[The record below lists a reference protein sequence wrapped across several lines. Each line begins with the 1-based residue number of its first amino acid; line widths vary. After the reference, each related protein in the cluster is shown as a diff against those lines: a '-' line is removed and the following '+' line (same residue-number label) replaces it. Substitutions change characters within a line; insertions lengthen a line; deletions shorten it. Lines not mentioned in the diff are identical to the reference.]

1 MGARSRRRGR
11 QNQVMT
17 DSAPNDQDLVDRLEE
32 VWASIDSMCA
42 NLTEEQWKTPTDLPG
57 WSVQDNVVHISAIES
72 SILGRPAPEHTPP
85 DYDHV
90 KNEVGQRNEIW
101 IDSRRSWSGADV
113 LDEFREVTS
122 TRLAQLREF
131 TDTDF
136 DAESWTP
143 AGPGTVRELLPFR
156 IFDSWAHEQ
165 DIRRAVDQPCDLESP
180 VADLAFERVLS
191 ALPYVV
197 GKKVG
202 PPDGTTV
209 VFAVSGPRAA
219 TIAIGVEGGR
229 AKPLSSQPE
238 TPTVTLAMDAQTLA
252 CLGLGRWDPSTS
264 LGAGQVT
271 IAGDDELGR
280 AIVGQMNFM
289 F

>member
-1 MGARSRRRGR
+1 
-11 QNQVMT
+11 MT
-17 DSAPNDQDLVDRLEE
+17 DSPTNDQELVDRLEE

-42 NLTEEQWKTPTDLPG
+42 NLMEPQWKTPTDLPG
-57 WSVQDNVVHISAIES
+57 WSVQDNVVHISGIES
-72 SILGRPAPEHTPP
+72 SILGRPAPDHTPP

-90 KNEVGQRNEIW
+90 KNEVGQRNEVW

-113 LDEFREVTS
+113 LEEFREVTT
-122 TRLAQLREF
+122 TRLAQLRGF
-131 TDTDF
+131 TATDF

-143 AGPGTVRELLPFR
+143 AGPGTVRDLLPFR

-165 DIRRAVDQPCDLESP
+165 DIRRAVDQPCDLGSP

-202 PPDGTTV
+202 PPDGTTI
-209 VFAVSGPRAA
+209 VFDVTGSRPT

-229 AKPLSSQPE
+229 AKPLPSSPDA
-238 TPTVTLAMDAQTLA
+238 PTVTLSMDAQTLA
-252 CLGLGRWDPSTS
+252 CLGLGRWDPAAS
-264 LGAGQVT
+264 LDAGQVK
-271 IAGDDELGR
+271 IAGDAELGR
-280 AIVGQMNFM
+280 AVVGQMNFM

>member
-1 MGARSRRRGR
+1 
-11 QNQVMT
+11 MT
-17 DSAPNDQDLVDRLEE
+17 DSPTNDQDLVDRLEE

-42 NLTEEQWKTPTDLPG
+42 NLTEAQWKTPTDLPG
-57 WSVQDNVVHISAIES
+57 WSVQDNVVHISGIES

-85 DYDHV
+85 DYGHV
-90 KNEVGQRNEIW
+90 KNEVGQRNEVW

-113 LDEFREVTS
+113 LEEFREVTS
-122 TRLAQLREF
+122 TRLAQLRGF
-131 TDTDF
+131 TGADF
-136 DAESWTP
+136 DGESWTP
-143 AGPGTVRELLPFR
+143 AGPGTVRDLLPFR

-165 DIRRAVDQPCDLESP
+165 DIRRAIDQPCDLDSP
-180 VADLAFERVLS
+180 VADLAFERVVS

-209 VFAVSGPRAA
+209 VFDLSGARTA

-229 AKPLSSQPE
+229 AKPLSSPPE
-238 TPTVTLAMDAQTLA
+238 KPTVTLAMDAQTLA

-264 LGAGQVT
+264 LEAGQVKV
-271 IAGDDELGR
+271 AGDDELGR

>member
-1 MGARSRRRGR
+1 
-11 QNQVMT
+11 MT
-17 DSAPNDQDLVDRLEE
+17 DARRNDQELVDRLEE
-32 VWASIDSMCA
+32 VWTSIESMCA
-42 NLTEEQWKTPTDLPG
+42 NLTEAQWKAPTDLPG
-57 WSVQDNVVHISAIES
+57 WSVQDNVVHISGIES
-72 SILGRPAPEHTPP
+72 AVLGRAAPDHTPP

-90 KNEVGQRNEIW
+90 KNEVGERNEVW
-101 IDSRRSWSGADV
+101 VDSRRSWSGAKV
-113 LDEFREVTS
+113 LDEFREVTGA
-122 TRLAQLREF
+122 RIRQLRGF
-131 TDTDF
+131 TEDDF

-143 AGPGTVRELLPFR
+143 AGPGTVRDLLPFR

-197 GKKVG
+197 GKKVA

-209 VFAVSGPRAA
+209 VFAVSGSRPS

-229 AKPLSSQPE
+229 AKPLSSPPE
-238 TPTVTLAMDAQTLA
+238 APTVTLAMDAQTLA
-252 CLGLGRWDPSTS
+252 CLGLGRWDPATV
-264 LGAGQVT
+264 LDGGGVT
-271 IAGDDELGR
+271 ITGDDKLGR
-280 AIVGQMNFM
+280 SVVEQMNFM